1 MTKSDWYLSRILLQ
15 ESLFLPA
22 ARKEAGLCVV
32 TITVISDIEEASERT
47 GYESPGES
55 MIM

>member
-1 MTKSDWYLSRILLQ
+1 MTKLHVLVPNSLTREPVLS
-15 ESLFLPA
+15 A